1 MITAEVRKETVNI
14 RILLPSSKFDEKDVL
29 LNINS
34 NVSVK
39 YFDSPLSSNEV
50 TSILDNELMYIMGSE
65 SENTDN
71 LNRYFYSRYI
81 MTQTLTPSFLC
92 NAIQ

>member
-50 TSILDNELMYIMGSE
+50 TSILDNELMYIMVSE

-71 LNRYFYSRYI
+71 LNRYFYSR
-81 MTQTLTPSFLC
+81 
-92 NAIQ
+92 

>member
-71 LNRYFYSRYI
+71 LTRYFYSR
-81 MTQTLTPSFLC
+81 
-92 NAIQ
+92 

>member
-34 NVSVK
+34 NVSIK
-39 YFDSPLSSNEV
+39 YFDSHLSSNEV

-71 LNRYFYSRYI
+71 LTRYFYSR
-81 MTQTLTPSFLC
+81 
-92 NAIQ
+92 

>member
-71 LNRYFYSRYI
+71 LNRYFYSR
-81 MTQTLTPSFLC
+81 
-92 NAIQ
+92 